1 MSPARAVATGATAI
15 ALVLAAT
22 TWIQAQQTSG
32 PVPPESESSAAVREA
47 VTPDTGGS
55 PARAAALAAPA
66 VDVSGPEPV
75 MRLSLAEFMAQVGR
89 RNLDYAAQAFS
100 VPIADAQVSVARLFP
115 NPTLA
120 WGTGVDVS
128 GQHQATSYD
137 LSLTQTI
144 LLGRKLHARTAVARD
159 QLAAA
164 RAQLDDFL
172 RTLRGTAATAYVD
185 AVHAEQV
192 YLRKRQTADDLDHL
206 VTLNEHRVKA
216 GDIGEIDLVQSRVD
230 AAQFHGQLV
239 SAANDLHAAHL
250 ALTGLLSP
258 QQTDTLVAPAAA
270 GELVPLAGL
279 DRDVPITPAALAEAQ
294 AAGTHLDT
302 LPGGLHGPPPIA
314 AGQAAA
320 AVPWQPGSQ
329 PGGLTLDSLT
339 RAALAT
345 RPDVIAARRLQDA
358 AGAGVMVA
366 RGDRWSDIDV
376 TVGTSYFTR
385 GTNVI
390 DPTPVFSSLNIG
402 LSLPLPL
409 SDFTHGELAA
419 AKYTARQAAKT
430 EQSAEWKAV
439 IDVRQS
445 WSAYQAAVTQLAQYT
460 GGVLLDA
467 ERVRRAKLYSYQHG
481 SASLLDVLTAE
492 QTADDVFLASYD
504 AEQQY
509 AHALI
514 NLGQST
520 GTWSLV
526 YNEPR

>member
-1 MSPARAVATGATAI
+1 MSGTRAAVTTVGVLTLVFAATAPAQAPQASAGTPSGADSSATVRAAVAVDTSVSRTHAA
-15 ALVLAAT
+15 VLA
-22 TWIQAQQTSG
+22 S
-32 PVPPESESSAAVREA
+32 
-47 VTPDTGGS
+47 
-55 PARAAALAAPA
+55 LA

-89 RNLDYAAQAFS
+89 RNLDYAAQAFN

-144 LLGRKLHARTAVARD
+144 LLGGKLHARTAVARD
-159 QLAAA
+159 QSAAA

-172 RTLRGTAATAYVD
+172 RTLRGTSATAYVD

-192 YLRKRQTADDLDHL
+192 YQRKRQTAGDLDHS
-206 VTLNEHRVKA
+206 VALNERRVKA

-230 AAQFHGQLV
+230 AAQFHGELIA
-239 SAANDLHAAHL
+239 AANDLHAAHL

-279 DRDVPITPAALAEAQ
+279 DRDVPITESALAAAA
-294 AAGTHLDT
+294 AAGTPPDT
-302 LPGGLHGPPPIA
+302 LPGGLRGPPPITA
-314 AGQAAA
+314 VQPATPVPLRQASG
-320 AVPWQPGSQ
+320 QPGA
-329 PGGLTLDSLT
+329 LNLDSLT
-339 RAALAT
+339 SAALAS

-358 AGAGVMVA
+358 AAAGVMVA

-385 GTNVI
+385 GTNAV

-409 SDFTHGELAA
+409 SDFAHGELAA

-439 IDVRQS
+439 IDVRQA

-460 GGVLLDA
+460 GGVLLEA
-467 ERVRRAKLYSYQHG
+467 EQVRRAKLYSYQHG
-481 SASLLDVLTAE
+481 AASLLDVLTAE
-492 QTADDVFLASYD
+492 QTANDVFLASYD

-526 YNEPR
+526 YQ

>member
-1 MSPARAVATGATAI
+1 MSATRACVTSVGALT
-15 ALVLAAT
+15 LVLAAAARA
-22 TWIQAQQTSG
+22 QAPQATAAPRG
-32 PVPPESESSAAVREA
+32 GDSSATV
-47 VTPDTGGS
+47 
-55 PARAAALAAPA
+55 RAAVAADTSVSGAHPAVLVPLA

-89 RNLDYAAQAFS
+89 RNLDYAAQAFN

-144 LLGRKLHARTAVARD
+144 LLGGKLHARTAVARD

-192 YLRKRQTADDLDHL
+192 YQRKRQTAGDLDHL
-206 VTLNEHRVKA
+206 VTLNERRVKA

-230 AAQFHGQLV
+230 AAQFHGELIA
-239 SAANDLHAAHL
+239 AANDLHAAHL

-279 DRDVPITPAALAEAQ
+279 DRDVPITESALA
-294 AAGTHLDT
+294 AAAAAVTPLDT
-302 LPGGLHGPPPIA
+302 LPGGLRGPPPITA
-314 AGQAAA
+314 VQAAT
-320 AVPWQPGSQ
+320 AVPRQPSGP
-329 PGGLTLDSLT
+329 PGALNLDSLT
-339 RAALAT
+339 SAALAS
-345 RPDVIAARRLQDA
+345 RPDVIAARRLHDA
-358 AGAGVMVA
+358 AAAGVMVA
-366 RGDRWSDIDV
+366 RGDRWTDIDV
-376 TVGTSYFTR
+376 SIGTSYFTR
-385 GTNVI
+385 GTSAI

-409 SDFTHGELAA
+409 SDFSHGELAA

-430 EQSAEWKAV
+430 EQSAEWRAV
-439 IDVRQS
+439 IDVRQA
-445 WSAYQAAVTQLAQYT
+445 WSAYQAAVMQLAQYT

-467 ERVRRAKLYSYQHG
+467 EQVRRAKLYSYQHG
-481 SASLLDVLTAE
+481 AASLLDVLTAE
-492 QTADDVFLASYD
+492 QTANDVFLASYD

-526 YNEPR
+526 YK

>member
-1 MSPARAVATGATAI
+1 MTRARAVATSAGAITI
-15 ALVLAAT
+15 ILAAT
-22 TWIQAQQTSG
+22 SWAHAQQMSG
-32 PVPPESESSAAVREA
+32 PAPIGTEPSSAGHVSVAV
-47 VTPDTGGS
+47 DTTGS
-55 PARAAALAAPA
+55 RGRLAALPPPA
-66 VDVSGPEPV
+66 LDVSGPDPV
-75 MRLSLAEFMAQVGR
+75 MRLSLAEFMAQVGH
-89 RNLDYAAQAFS
+89 RNLDYAAQAFN

-120 WGTGVDVS
+120 WGTAVDVS

-144 LLGRKLHARTAVARD
+144 LLGGKLHARTAVARD

-164 RAQLDDFL
+164 HAQLDDFL

-192 YLRKRQTADDLDHL
+192 YLRKRQTANDLDRL
-206 VTLNEHRVKA
+206 VSLNEHRVKA

-230 AAQFHGQLV
+230 AAQFHGELV

-250 ALTGLLSP
+250 SLTGLLSP

-279 DRDVPITPAALAEAQ
+279 DRDVPITPAALAEVATASTQ
-294 AAGTHLDT
+294 LDT
-302 LPGGLHGPPPIA
+302 LPGGLRGPPPMTA
-314 AGQAAA
+314 AQAAA
-320 AVPWQPGSQ
+320 AVPWEPGNP
-329 PGGLTLDSLT
+329 PGGFTLDSLT
-339 RAALAT
+339 RAALAS

-358 AGAGVMVA
+358 AAAGVMVA

-385 GTNVI
+385 GTNAI

-409 SDFTHGELAA
+409 SDFSHGELAA

-430 EQSAEWKAV
+430 EQSTEWKAV

-445 WSAYQAAVTQLAQYT
+445 WAAYQAAVTQLAQYT
-460 GGVLLDA
+460 TGVLLDA

-492 QTADDVFLASYD
+492 QTANDVFLASYD

-526 YNEPR
+526 YK